1 MTHSHLYPKNI
12 NSQNT
17 LLNTN
22 YKHSLHFQHLEIIFS
37 SYVSLIH
44 FMIQDQN
51 LSFRDNSL
59 MSKVGRLWIF
69 PLKSII
75 HTYRTSKPKEQHH
88 ITSFYQCSL
97 EVSTLGETSKVSISG
112 NKKETQNKTCYH
124 LKLYQSE

>member
-1 MTHSHLYPKNI
+1 MTHSHLYLKSI
-12 NSQNT
+12 KSQNT
-17 LLNTN
+17 LLNTQ

-37 SYVSLIH
+37 CMYPLVISWFRTKIWVLEIIH
-44 FMIQDQN
+44 LCLKWGDFG
-51 LSFRDNSL
+51 F
-59 MSKVGRLWIF
+59 F

-88 ITSFYQCSL
+88 IISLYQCSL
-97 EVSTLGETSKVSISG
+97 EVSKLGETSKVSISG